1 MYGPG
6 RFGSHLTFLVS
17 SQKDFLEMALN
28 LVAAWKETARELTI
42 CTLRQKMGVDEKIS
56 CNSSNSLNH
65 GFLIVCGYL
74 RL

>member
-28 LVAAWKETARELTI
+28 LVAAWKEMARELTI
-42 CTLRQKMGVDEKIS
+42 CTIRQKMEVDEKIS
-56 CNSSNSLNH
+56 YNSSNSLTMVF
-65 GFLIVCGYL
+65 FLFVVT
-74 RL
+74 